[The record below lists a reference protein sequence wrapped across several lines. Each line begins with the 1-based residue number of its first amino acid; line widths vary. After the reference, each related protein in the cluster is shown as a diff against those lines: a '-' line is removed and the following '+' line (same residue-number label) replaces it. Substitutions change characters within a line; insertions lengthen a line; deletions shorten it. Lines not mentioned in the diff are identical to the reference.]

1 MQYQLCKL
9 PDLSKAFQK
18 MKAIEGS
25 EKRKE
30 LRIQELTRE
39 FAGKGF
45 SLGLSES
52 LARERYLL
60 IHKNNFGSKL

>member
-1 MQYQLCKL
+1 MQYQICKL
-9 PDLSKAFQK
+9 PDLKKAFAK

-25 EKRKE
+25 EKRRE
-30 LRIQELTRE
+30 AAIQELTKY
-39 FAGKGF
+39 FLAKGC
-45 SLGLSES
+45 SLGLAES